1 MRNIYPDRIT
11 AIIASEENANYPVS
25 NVQTD
30 YIKEKWK
37 ALSASATLLLSVSKG
52 AGVAV
57 FGTNATTLTVTAGAG
72 LTASWA
78 SGAAW
83 ASGAVW
89 MSPDTFPVTTIY
101 DLSASNVGALWG
113 DYDEIAYPH
122 VVELIFT
129 GAAGSII
136 EAGVVR
142 AGDVNT
148 YRDPNAGITEGLRDY
163 SIIKELNAGAFYTK
177 KRDIVR
183 TFGFKILATRDVKFY
198 NFLLDVIQ
206 QHGPGPLAWRIVHS
220 SITDW
225 EWVVY
230 ARVDGMPRGQ
240 HDFPQHSYLDIL
252 LIEMV

>member
-11 AIIASEENANYPVS
+11 SVTTDEENANYPAS
-25 NVQTD
+25 NVQSD
-30 YIKEKWK
+30 YVKEKWK
-37 ALSASATLLLSVSKG
+37 ATSADAVLVLTVSQG
-52 AGVAV
+52 AGVAI
-57 FGTNATTLTVTAGAG
+57 FGTNATTIEVAVSDGRTAA
-72 LTASWA
+72 WA
-78 SGAAW
+78 PGAAW

-89 MSPDTFPVTTIY
+89 ADSSGTSVIKTY
-101 DLSASNVGALWG
+101 DLSASNVGALWA
-113 DYDEIAYPH
+113 DYTKKNYKHI
-122 VVELIFT
+122 VELIFT
-129 GAAGSII
+129 GVAGSTI

-148 YRDPNAGITEGLRDY
+148 YRDPKSGITEGLRDY
-163 SIIKELNAGAFYTK
+163 SIIKELNSGAFYTK

-183 TFGFKILATRDVKFY
+183 IFGFQILEERNPDFY

-206 QHGPGPLAWRIVHS
+206 QNGPGPLAWRIVHR

-230 ARVDGMPRGQ
+230 ARANGMPKGR
-240 HDFPQHSYLDIL
+240 HSFPAHSLLDIL